1 MPRDALH
8 RTPIVSDTPL
18 AERSVAPA
26 APSSFV
32 DIRSPAAYPD
42 SPVSRAFA
50 QPLMLGLFLP
60 IQAGGWSASTL
71 PRGTDWSFDYNAALV
86 EKAEALGFDLV
97 FALSQW
103 LPKGGYGG
111 VFDGQALD
119 SFMTLAALTARTERI
134 ILAAT
139 SHVLYGPWHPLHF
152 AKFTATL
159 DHISRGRWGINVVT
173 GHRAIE
179 HEMFGWHRIEHDRRY
194 DLAAEFLDAVQQLW
208 AQPENFSF
216 EPALSSWRL
225 NRAFVTPKPRYGRP
239 LLINATGSDAGIAF
253 AARYSD
259 VVFITSPAGPDIDR
273 ALAALPAHT
282 ARVKA
287 AAAAH
292 GRTIRTLINPLVI
305 CRETPAEARAYRD
318 AIVAHADE
326 GSFHRF
332 DSDAH
337 AWRGGFE
344 ERAQAAARAI
354 GGNISITGSP
364 EEVADYIVRL
374 HRAGI
379 DGVQLS
385 FYDFKP
391 DLDFFGERVLPL
403 LREAGLRH

>member
-1 MPRDALH
+1 MSE
-8 RTPIVSDTPL
+8 I
-18 AERSVAPA
+18 SVA
-26 APSSFV
+26 APRASSVASTPFV
-32 DIRSPAAYPD
+32 SVASPAAFSD
-42 SPVSRAFA
+42 SPVARAFA

-86 EKAEALGFDLV
+86 QKCEALGFDLV

-111 VFDGQALD
+111 VFDGHALD

-139 SHVLYGPWHPLHF
+139 THVLYGPWHPLHF

-173 GHRAIE
+173 GHRAVE
-179 HEMFGWHRIEHDRRY
+179 HEMFGWNRIEHDRRY
-194 DLAAEFLDAVQQLW
+194 EMAGEFLDAVQQLW
-208 AQPENFSF
+208 AQPDNFSF
-216 EPALSSWRL
+216 EPELSDWRL
-225 NRAFVTPKPRYGRP
+225 QGAYVTPKPRYGRP
-239 LLINATGSDAGIAF
+239 LLINATGSDAGIDF
-253 AARYSD
+253 GARYSD
-259 VVFITSPAGPDIDR
+259 VVFITSPAGPQIDR
-273 ALAALPAHT
+273 ALEALPAHT

-287 AAAAH
+287 AARAY
-292 GRTIRTLINPLVI
+292 GREVRTLINPMVI
-305 CRETPAEARAYRD
+305 CRETSAEARAYHD

-337 AWRGGFE
+337 AWRGGLE
-344 ERAQAAARAI
+344 DRAKAASRAV
-354 GGNISITGSP
+354 GGNITIVGSP
-364 EEVADYIVRL
+364 DEVADKIIKL
-374 HRAGI
+374 HAAGI

-385 FYDFKP
+385 FYDFQP

-403 LREAGLRH
+403 LHEAGLRR

>member
-1 MPRDALH
+1 M
-8 RTPIVSDTPL
+8 

-32 DIRSPAAYPD
+32 DVRSPAAYPD

-273 ALAALPAHT
+273 ALAALPAHA

>member
-1 MPRDALH
+1 MTHSTL
-8 RTPIVSDTPL
+8 S
-18 AERSVAPA
+18 
-26 APSSFV
+26 APSSPTSTTCADATPDASPFV
-32 DIRSPAAYPD
+32 AVRSPASFAD
-42 SPVSRAFA
+42 SPVSRALEE
-50 QPLMLGLFLP
+50 PLLLGLFLP

-71 PRGTDWSFDYNAALV
+71 ARTTDWSFDYNLALV
-86 EKAEALGFDLV
+86 QKAEALGFDLV

-111 VFDGQALD
+111 VFNGEALD
-119 SFMTLAALTARTERI
+119 SFMSLAAMTARTERI
-134 ILAAT
+134 ILVAT

-159 DHISRGRWGINVVT
+159 DHISKGRWGINVVT

-194 DLAAEFLDAVQQLW
+194 ELAAEFLDAVQQLW

-216 EPALSSWRL
+216 APELSSWKL
-225 NRAFVTPKPRYGRP
+225 DKAFVTPKPRYGRP
-239 LLINATGSDAGIAF
+239 LLVNATGSDAGIDF

-259 VVFITSPAGPDIDR
+259 IVFITSPAGSEIEG

-287 AAAAH
+287 AAAKH
-292 GRTIRTLINPLVI
+292 GRRIRTLINPMVI
-305 CRETPAEARAYRD
+305 CRETEAEAHAYRD
-318 AIVAHADE
+318 AIVAHGDE

-337 AWRGGFE
+337 AWRGNAE
-344 ERAQAAARAI
+344 QRNQAAARAV
-354 GGNISITGSP
+354 GGNISIVGSP
-364 EEVADYIVRL
+364 QQIADYIVRL
-374 HRAGI
+374 HQAGV

-385 FYDFKP
+385 FFDFQP

-403 LREAGLRH
+403 LREAGLRY